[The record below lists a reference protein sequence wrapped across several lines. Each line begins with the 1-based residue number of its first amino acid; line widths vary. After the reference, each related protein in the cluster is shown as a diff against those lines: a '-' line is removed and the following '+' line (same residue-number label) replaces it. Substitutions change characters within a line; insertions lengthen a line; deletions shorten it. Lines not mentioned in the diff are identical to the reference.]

1 MGQGRQRPA
10 ADGQHRKVMTA
21 LVVLQAGHLRRAV
34 AGGH

>member
-1 MGQGRQRPA
+1 MGSIA
-10 ADGQHRKVMTA
+10 KVMTA